1 MHLPGEQREIKK
13 SHDAGQTM
21 HADLRVRPVIHR
33 LPADELR
40 ALCLTEGR
48 LDLIAVPIG
57 QNDLI
62 RAPFRM
68 IGKNDVLSEP
78 ASVIPQHLGIRP
90 NRHPVLFFERDV
102 NVEDR
107 GDVAF
112 GQNVIDFALDR
123 VQRCPAVG
131 LSQIPAEF
139 LELGLR
145 LPDRPAQPVDLL
157 AIGPGIVGH
166 DDRPFPAI
174 KLERRPV
181 GLKGLVLLVCSS
193 DSLVILERNPAEI
206 GMMVRRESP
215 DKRQPRVGVDPGDV
229 LRRVEAFVE
238 DEGHPRLLQRP
249 QEIPHLGIQL
259 EHELGVVDVGRIR
272 PVEKRD
278 SVLPAA
284 KKRQPDMAELVL
296 PGLGM
301 RVTGQRGGRFR
312 THLREEV
319 RRVIEKTV
327 QGDVG
332 NRDDLA
338 GHFVPDRRHVL
349 GLDFLHL
356 VPEVGRVESR
366 PVDVPVFS
374 NRRPFEPAGQGGFAF
389 GLDHPVEDDKIK
401 ILADAHALVAFRHDP
416 VDDVDKTD
424 LLLETLHRRHGSELE
439 GFDLGDF
446 GALEALLD
454 PFRGAEVLLPDDAG
468 FALDALGFGQ
478 IIVGTTLDPFFEE
491 IRHTLTLS
499 Y

>member
-1 MHLPGEQREIKK
+1 MH
-13 SHDAGQTM
+13 S
-21 HADLRVRPVIHR
+21 DLRVRPVIHR

-40 ALCLTEGR
+40 ALGLTEGR

-57 QNDLI
+57 QDDLI

-68 IGKNDVLSEP
+68 VGENDVLSEP
-78 ASVIPQHLGIRP
+78 TSVIPQHLGIRP
-90 NRHPVLFFERDV
+90 DRHPVLFLERDV

-107 GDVAF
+107 GHVAF
-112 GQNVIDFALDR
+112 GQEVIDFALDR
-123 VQRCPAVG
+123 VQGCPAVG
-131 LSQIPAEF
+131 LGQTPAEF

-166 DDRPFPAI
+166 DDRSFPAI
-174 KLERRPV
+174 KPERRPV
-181 GLKGLVLLVCSS
+181 GLKGLVLLVGDS
-193 DSLVILERNPAEI
+193 DVLVILERNPAEI

-229 LRRVEAFVE
+229 LRRVEALVE

-259 EHELGVVDVGRIR
+259 EHEPGVVDVGRIG

-278 SVLPAA
+278 SVLPVA
-284 KKRQPDMAELVL
+284 KKRQSDMPELVL

-301 RVTGQRGGRFR
+301 RVTGQLGWRFG
-312 THLREEV
+312 THLGKEV
-319 RRVIEKTV
+319 RRVIEQTV
-327 QGDVG
+327 QRDVV

-366 PVDVPVFS
+366 PVDLSIFS
-374 NRRPFEPAGQGGFAF
+374 DGGPLEPAGQGGLAF
-389 GLDHPVEDDKIK
+389 GLDHPVEDDEIK
-401 ILADAHALVAFRHDP
+401 ILADAHALIAFRHDP

-424 LLLETLHRRHGSELE
+424 VPLNSLHRRHGSELE

-454 PFRGAEVLLPDDAG
+454 PLRGAEVLLPDDAG
-468 FALDALGFGQ
+468 LALDALGFGQ

-491 IRHTLTLS
+491 IRHTRRLS